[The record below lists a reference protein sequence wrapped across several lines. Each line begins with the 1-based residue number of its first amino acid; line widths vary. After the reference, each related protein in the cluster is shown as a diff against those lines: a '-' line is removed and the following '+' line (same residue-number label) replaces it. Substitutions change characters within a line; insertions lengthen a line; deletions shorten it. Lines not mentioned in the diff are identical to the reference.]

1 MFQKNNRRNLAI
13 LSGLATAGGG
23 IATTGGM
30 LGSKKEKLIK
40 KINKL
45 QKSHE
50 DRISNKYDKL
60 MDIVDNKS
68 EEVLKEVRKKRVKTG
83 NPIVDIFNEFEDTN
97 KVLNAK
103 YKIKDDILD
112 KELNDLGKVRNAANR
127 LKKRV
132 SKKMNKRLAIAS
144 GVTIYKGGK
153 LISNSINEITG
164 LERTYHNT
172 ERKNIDNIL
181 KEGIKS
187 KYAADPENL
196 TNSALVDI
204 DMDKKK
210 DLVYLAKKKAD
221 ADDIG
226 RARREQSAEVI
237 TDPVTGRRR
246 LNYAKKDTGKTLHV
260 NIPYEDLKK
269 MNLVENPELRGA
281 KNKKEFRKIYKKLI
295 ELGDGEELSEAD
307 KISSDDHYK
316 FLKNDTYTIKG
327 DIDPK
332 YIKESKKYNKYKLR
346 DFGKYVKNNPKRFIK
361 GVGKASLGGGLISLG
376 SIGLVK
382 FGKKLIKN
390 NKKEEKK

>member
-1 MFQKNNRRNLAI
+1 MIIKRKNFSN
-13 LSGLATAGGG
+13 T
-23 IATTGGM
+23 
-30 LGSKKEKLIK
+30 
-40 KINKL
+40 
-45 QKSHE
+45 E
-50 DRISNKYDKL
+50 D
-60 MDIVDNKS
+60 
-68 EEVLKEVRKKRVKTG
+68 
-83 NPIVDIFNEFEDTN
+83 
-97 KVLNAK
+97 
-103 YKIKDDILD
+103 IKDD
-112 KELNDLGKVRNAANR
+112 
-127 LKKRV
+127 LKK
-132 SKKMNKRLAIAS
+132 KAHLAGAIAS
-144 GVTIYKGGK
+144 GATIYKGGK

-196 TNSALVDI
+196 TNLTVDDV

-221 ADDIG
+221 ADG
-226 RARREQSAEVI
+226 VGKARFVAGTSIE
-237 TDPVTGRRR
+237 TDPITKRRR
-246 LNYAKKDTGKTLHV
+246 FKHSVKDTGKNLHV

-281 KNKKEFRKIYKKLI
+281 KNKKEFRKIFKKIKAEEIEREGISDKLI
-295 ELGDGEELSEAD
+295 N
-307 KISSDDHYK
+307 DHYK
-316 FLKNDTYTIKG
+316 FLKDDTYTIKG

-376 SIGLVK
+376 GIGLVK
-382 FGKKLIKN
+382 FGKKVIKD
-390 NKKEEKK
+390 NKKEKKK

>member
-1 MFQKNNRRNLAI
+1 MIIKRRNF
-13 LSGLATAGGG
+13 
-23 IATTGGM
+23 
-30 LGSKKEKLIK
+30 SKKE
-40 KINKL
+40 
-45 QKSHE
+45 
-50 DRISNKYDKL
+50 D
-60 MDIVDNKS
+60 
-68 EEVLKEVRKKRVKTG
+68 
-83 NPIVDIFNEFEDTN
+83 
-97 KVLNAK
+97 
-103 YKIKDDILD
+103 IKDD
-112 KELNDLGKVRNAANR
+112 
-127 LKKRV
+127 LKK
-132 SKKMNKRLAIAS
+132 KAHLAGAIAS

-153 LISNSINEITG
+153 LISNSVNEITG

-237 TDPVTGRRR
+237 TDPVTGKRR

-307 KISSDDHYK
+307 KISSDDHFR
-316 FLKNDTYTIKG
+316 FLKDDTYTVKG

-376 SIGLVK
+376 GIGLVK
-382 FGKKLIKN
+382 FGKKVIKN